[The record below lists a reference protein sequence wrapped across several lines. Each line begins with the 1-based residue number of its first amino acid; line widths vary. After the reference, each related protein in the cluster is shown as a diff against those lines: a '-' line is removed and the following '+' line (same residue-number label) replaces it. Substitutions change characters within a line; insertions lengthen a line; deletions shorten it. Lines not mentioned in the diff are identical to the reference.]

1 MTAISTSGSAWSR
14 RGISPVRLR
23 VQVENTAA
31 WALSGPHEG
40 AFGYRGRI
48 RSADEVE
55 ANPDDRLGYFGLL
68 LAAHHITCATFVP
81 TDVDVRIRF
90 HAFEEIDDEET
101 LLAACDVIDEADEWD
116 VPSVSART
124 LAIAE
129 RPDLGVLAGH
139 DGEWFSVRAGA
150 LGRALVIGAARAEA
164 RLVERI
170 DAELAREREFLEYLT
185 QTKNVADLLR
195 TTTIVAHNLG
205 DLSRVVD
212 AWPKTVPPTALRAK
226 YTRLGHAGAYPEFVR
241 AGIVNK
247 LLMADENHR
256 FLPLREARALRR
268 SRAHLLPIGPF
279 FDAWGRGIGKDTEVE
294 DGARVSETFQERD
307 VGEIVGAL
315 LEIHLRRP
323 TEEGCLR
330 ALAGIDAGLRGGLTR
345 IAGWAPARTR
355 KLLSSGPIR
364 DALKMPEHRFTERL
378 LHRYAK
384 L

>member
-1 MTAISTSGSAWSR
+1 MSWSR
-14 RGISPVRLR
+14 PGIAPTRLR
-23 VQVENTAA
+23 AQVENTAA
-31 WALSGPHEG
+31 WALAGPTGG
-40 AFGYRGRI
+40 AFSYRRRI
-48 RSADEVE
+48 LDADAVEADEG
-55 ANPDDRLGYFGLL
+55 PLLRYFGLL
-68 LAAHHITCATFVP
+68 LAAHHTTCATFVP

-90 HAFEEIDDEET
+90 HVFEEIDDEET
-101 LLAACDVIDEADEWD
+101 LLAACDVVDEADEWD

-150 LGRALVIGAARAEA
+150 LGRALVLRASKAEA

-170 DAELAREREFLEYLT
+170 DAELAREREVLRHLT
-185 QTKNVADLLR
+185 ETKNVLDLLR
-195 TTTIVAHNLG
+195 ATTIVAHNLG

-212 AWPKTVPPTALRAK
+212 AWPKAVPETSLRAK
-226 YTRLGHAGAYPEFVR
+226 YTRLGHTGAHAEFVR
-241 AGIVNK
+241 AGMINK

-279 FDAWGRGIGKDTEVE
+279 FDAWGRGIGRDTEVE
-294 DGARVSETFQERD
+294 DGARVEETFQERD

-315 LEIHLRRP
+315 LEVHLRRG

-330 ALAGIDAGLRGGLTR
+330 ALAGIDAGLRGGLAR

-355 KLLSSGPIR
+355 KLLGSGPVR
-364 DALKMPEHRFTERL
+364 DAVKTSEQRFTERFV
-378 LHRYAK
+378 HRYAK
-384 L
+384 LGL